1 MHSSRGII
9 GRGIVWRISGK
20 TWAEVLLVE
29 PQPVTT
35 ATPLETCPGVGKLIG
50 WTNSLNTRGVTSWT
64 YKLLKVKIFFKN

>member
-1 MHSSRGII
+1 MI

-35 ATPLETCPGVGKLIG
+35 ATPLETYPGAGTLMG
-50 WTNSLNTRGVTSWT
+50 WTNSSNTRGVVSWT
-64 YKLLKVKIFFKN
+64 YNYLKIRYFFKIKNL